1 MEKANIA
8 SVDKKKES
16 YNGVHTGVLCLSFL
30 LILMLHTSVAQKTDK
45 DGYVITNAGD
55 TIKGVFSASRWD
67 TAPKQ
72 VSFNGPNGK
81 EVYTPLDIKSFFVA
95 DEFYES
101 AIVNVDHSTGNLQN
115 MNYSA
120 QPEFIKDT
128 LFLQVI
134 FRGNK
139 SLYYSKNAKGWKYF
153 FIRDGINPIE
163 QLVYKNYLIDHKIGG
178 GYKTYTV
185 ENNFYIRQLKVLFS
199 ECPTL
204 GATVESAKYEMN
216 NLKTLFTKYAK
227 CTGEA
232 VEPVEKIKS
241 FHIGLQGIIGLNVSS
256 AKFKSDLPTFVAF
269 TDGNFES
276 TISPDIGFGVSV
288 NSLRRDRLS
297 LNLFLLYTNLKVIG
311 SHYNAFENKEST
323 MDFRYNSFSGN
334 LNAGIYPIR
343 SLPLY
348 LTIGGLVGILDE
360 THSEWV
366 EEYPSSPR
374 EREFRSSGFQT
385 GFISSIGYQIKRT
398 CLEFMFERSSGISN
412 FSNLGSKIN
421 SFHFL
426 VKYNIFSKED

>member
-1 MEKANIA
+1 MEKMDIA
-8 SVDKKKES
+8 RVNKKKEVNMS
-16 YNGVHTGVLCLSFL
+16 ALCLFL
-30 LILMLHTSVAQKTDK
+30 LVMLMFHTSIAQKTDK

-55 TIKGVFSASRWD
+55 TIKGMFSASRWD

-81 EVYTPLDIKSFFVA
+81 EVYTPLDIKLFYVA
-95 DEFYES
+95 GEYYES

-120 QPEFIKDT
+120 QPEFVKDT

-139 SLYYSKNAKGWKYF
+139 SLYYSKNVKGWKYF
-153 FIRDGINPIE
+153 FIKDGINPIE
-163 QLVYKNYLIDHKIGG
+163 QLVYKKYLIDHKIGG

-204 GATVESAKYEMN
+204 GPNVEKTKYEMS
-216 NLKTLFTKYAK
+216 NLESLFNKYAK
-227 CTGEA
+227 CADET
-232 VEPVEKIKS
+232 VEEVEKIKN
-241 FHIGLQGIIGLNVSS
+241 FNIGFQGIFGLNVSS
-256 AKFKSDLPTFVAF
+256 IKFKSDLLAFRAF
-269 TDGNFES
+269 TEGDFES
-276 TISPDIGFGVSV
+276 KFSPDIGFGVSV

-311 SHYNAFENKEST
+311 SHYNAFEKKEST

-334 LNAGIYPIR
+334 LNVGIYPIR

-348 LTIGGLVGILDE
+348 LNIGGLVGILDE

-398 CLEFMFERSSGISN
+398 CLEFMFERSNGISN